1 MRKCVADIHN
11 SATKIKLVL
20 KKKSFSFLDIA
31 RFEEKL
37 ETEWK
42 HDMLKLSNMPKN
54 QDNDKII
61 WFIIWSSIKLHGQ
74 REFRGLDSTPF
85 VEKIERKFLENFNF
99 CKTGQIDKIF
109 LRPKYAC
116 GLLHILMLLFQM
128 VEVVVV
134 RSTVEHLLYPVAG
147 VEPVRIVL
155 QMYNNIN
162 TPEKYINTTPSH
174 CWGSSKK

>member
-20 KKKSFSFLDIA
+20 KNESFSFLDIA
-31 RFEEKL
+31 RFEDKL

-85 VEKIERKFLENFNF
+85 VEKVEKKALENFKF
-99 CKTGQIDKIF
+99 CKTSQIGKISPW
-109 LRPKYAC
+109 PKYVCEVDCCIFWCSCFRWLRWWWFAPPWNIFFIRWP
-116 GLLHILMLLFQM
+116 GLNRWGL
-128 VEVVVV
+128 
-134 RSTVEHLLYPVAG
+134 SY
-147 VEPVRIVL
+147 
-155 QMYNNIN
+155 
-162 TPEKYINTTPSH
+162 KCTTT
-174 CWGSSKK
+174 